1 MQELVEFST
10 ANPWLVSG
18 LVASALAVIFY
29 ELKLKARDI
38 GSLSIPLA
46 VRMINEG
53 SRVVDVRANDQFAT
67 GHIVDAQNIPLEEL
81 RSNPDRLQKL
91 KKGALLICDTG
102 VKSAEL
108 TAELRKN
115 GLENVFSIKGGLMAW
130 QQDNLPVVKD

>member
-29 ELKLKARDI
+29 ELKLKARDV

-53 SRVVDVRANDQFAT
+53 SSVVDVRGNDQFAT
-67 GHIVDAQNIPLEEL
+67 GHIVDAKNIPLNEL
-81 RSNPDRLQKL
+81 QSNADSLKNS

-102 VKSAEL
+102 VKSGEL
-108 TAELRKN
+108 TAQLRKD
-115 GLENVFSIKGGLMAW
+115 GLENVFSIKGGLAAW
-130 QQDNLPVVKD
+130 QQDNLPIVKD